1 MLKPLIT
8 VILPSLNVKSYI
20 RECMDSVT
28 GQSFRELEI
37 LCIDAGSTDGTLEI
51 LKEYALAD
59 ERVRIVHSDVKS
71 YGKQI
76 NMGFEQAKGKYIA
89 VVETD
94 DYIDLSLYEKL
105 YTVAKENR
113 LDFVKADF
121 MGVRMLRN
129 GKLYYDKGRVWPD
142 DELYGKVVSA
152 EEYPELYVRDVNI
165 WKGLYNRQF
174 LINNKIRLNETPGA
188 AFQDI
193 GFCHL
198 LLLYAKRGMYIK
210 DMLYFYRRD
219 NGGASS
225 VQPQGLC
232 YAYQEYKRLCDL
244 SVGLEK
250 AKQFYHYLYVRM
262 AYVFTGEYEKLL
274 HCDKWKEKEFRE
286 AVGWFKE
293 TLGEAIEKSEIARM
307 DIGTGNWEKLLLLIN
322 NEDEF
327 AADWHR
333 NQEKKAE
340 VERKLLRELEEEE
353 VVIFGCG
360 HYGERCFL
368 FCDNHNIAVA
378 AFSDNN
384 SDLWGKQ
391 HCGYEVCSPAELT
404 GKYSGMKV
412 IISAPKYER
421 EIQVQLE
428 EAGVEKERIIL
439 FSSYI

>member
-20 RECMDSVT
+20 RECMESVT
-28 GQSFRELEI
+28 GQSFHELEI

-59 ERVRIVHSDVKS
+59 ERIKIVHSDVKS

-76 NMGFEQAKGKYIA
+76 NMGFELAEGKYIA
-89 VVETD
+89 IVETD
-94 DYIDLSLYEKL
+94 DYIDLSMYEKL
-105 YTVAKENR
+105 YTAAEENQ

-129 GKLYYDKGRVWPD
+129 GKLYYDKGRVWPN

-174 LINNKIRLNETPGA
+174 LMNNGIRLNETPGA

-219 NGGASS
+219 NGGSSS

-232 YAYQEYKRLCDL
+232 YAYREYKRLCDF
-244 SVGLEK
+244 SVESEN

-262 AYVFTGEYEKLL
+262 AYVFIGEYEKLL

-286 AVGWFKE
+286 AVGWFKA
-293 TLGEAIEKSEIARM
+293 TLGEAIEKSEVACM
-307 DIGTGNWEKLLLLIN
+307 DIGTGNWEKLLRLIN
-322 NEDEF
+322 SEDEF

-340 VERKLLRELEEEE
+340 AEKDILDKIGEEKI
-353 VVIFGCG
+353 VIFGCG
-360 HYGERCFL
+360 RNGDRCFL
-368 FCDNHNIAVA
+368 FCDEHNIAVA
-378 AFSDNN
+378 AFCDNN
-384 SDLWGKQ
+384 SDLWGKRHQ
-391 HCGYEVCSPAELT
+391 GYEVCCPEKLVER
-404 GKYSGMKV
+404 YPGMKV
-412 IISAPKYER
+412 LISTPKYEK
-421 EIQVQLE
+421 EIRNQLT
-428 EAGVEKERIIL
+428 EAGVKEEHIIL
-439 FSSYI
+439 W